1 MQKGNMHNS
10 RYINNSF
17 IKKEVTMF
25 LNNAPKKLLR
35 KYPITELIYITHDCC
50 VYKSKQADSGN
61 YSIIKITPYLHKQHC
76 ILKSVSHIND
86 VHLLTPFSVE
96 KYTDFTV
103 SVYPYKVSVIDK
115 IISGKLCFDELL
127 TLALDLCDGIIRLHS
142 NNILHLDISPNNIYL
157 NDDNTFCIGDF
168 SFSQK
173 KSNNKIRRNI
183 YFTEGYSPPE
193 FKAYSKNLVQ
203 INELSDEYSLAKT
216 ILSLCHG
223 YNTSAKDHP
232 VQDTTDI
239 PEYFFDILNKAS
251 SEIQEYRYPSINA
264 FKTELLSFKA
274 EYDISEIKYYISF
287 NSENNPFNNT
297 KTRPMAK
304 PHIEEP
310 TPAIQK
316 IINSPAFMTVAIL
329 LAVILPILS
338 LYKIFYTPNNA
349 DKIAAHNIQNISI
362 SYETKEPVA
371 IIEENKTNNKNTDSA
386 EIDNSNKNTDS
397 AEIDN
402 SNKNTDSAEIDCN
415 DKNTNTT
422 KIDCNDNVDNSKI
435 KKDNINKSSVKE
447 IDIADKNITSLSED
461 CIKSTLNIN
470 FDINSVTIISANN
483 NNISDISRL
492 SEFVSVRELYL
503 SDNRI
508 KNIDSLKQLFN
519 LKTLV
524 ISSNLIDD
532 ITSLKEL
539 KNLENLDISNNKKL
553 KNLSAL
559 YELKTLKLLCIN
571 ETAVTKGTIKKL
583 KESLPDCEIIY

>member
-1 MQKGNMHNS
+1 
-10 RYINNSF
+10 
-17 IKKEVTMF
+17 MF
-25 LNNAPKKLLR
+25 LNNAPKKLLK
-35 KYPITELIYITHDCC
+35 KYPITDLIYITHDCC
-50 VYKSKQADSGN
+50 VYKSKQTDSGN

-96 KYTDFTV
+96 KYKDFTV

-274 EYDISEIKYYISF
+274 KYDISEIKYYISF

-316 IINSPAFMTVAIL
+316 IVNSPAFMTVAIL

-362 SYETKEPVA
+362 SCETKEPVA
-371 IIEENKTNNKNTDSA
+371 IIEENKTN
-386 EIDNSNKNTDS
+386 
-397 AEIDN
+397 
-402 SNKNTDSAEIDCN
+402 NKNTDSAEIDCN

-447 IDIADKNITSLSED
+447 IDIEDKNITLLSED

-483 NNISDISRL
+483 NTISDISRL

-559 YELKTLKLLCIN
+559 YKLKTLKLLCIN

-583 KESLPDCEIIY
+583 KVSLPDCEIIY

>member
-25 LNNAPKKLLR
+25 LNNAPKKLLN
-35 KYPITELIYITHDCC
+35 KYPITDLIYITHDCC
-50 VYKSKQADSGN
+50 VYKSKQTDSGN

-96 KYTDFTV
+96 KYKDFTV

-127 TLALDLCDGIIRLHS
+127 TLALDLCDGIIKLHS

-193 FKAYSKNLVQ
+193 FKVYSKNLVQ

-216 ILSLCHG
+216 ILGLCHG

-386 EIDNSNKNTDS
+386 EID
-397 AEIDN
+397 
-402 SNKNTDSAEIDCN
+402 CN

-447 IDIADKNITSLSED
+447 IDIEDKNITSLSED

-583 KESLPDCEIIY
+583 KVSLPDCEIIY

>member
-25 LNNAPKKLLR
+25 LNNAPKKLLK
-35 KYPITELIYITHDCC
+35 KYPITDLIYITHDCC

-96 KYTDFTV
+96 KYKDFTV

-297 KTRPMAK
+297 KTRPMVK

-310 TPAIQK
+310 TPTIQK

-386 EIDNSNKNTDS
+386 EID
-397 AEIDN
+397 
-402 SNKNTDSAEIDCN
+402 CN

-447 IDIADKNITSLSED
+447 IDIEDKNITSLSED

-559 YELKTLKLLCIN
+559 YKLKTLKLLCIN

-583 KESLPDCEIIY
+583 KVSLPDCEIIY

>member
-397 AEIDN
+397 AEID
-402 SNKNTDSAEIDCN
+402 CN

-583 KESLPDCEIIY
+583 KVSLPDCEIIY

>member
-1 MQKGNMHNS
+1 
-10 RYINNSF
+10 
-17 IKKEVTMF
+17 MF
-25 LNNAPKKLLR
+25 LNNAPKKLLK
-35 KYPITELIYITHDCC
+35 KYPITDLIYITHDCC

-96 KYTDFTV
+96 KYKDFTV

-274 EYDISEIKYYISF
+274 KYDISEIKYYISF

-362 SYETKEPVA
+362 SCETKEPVA
-371 IIEENKTNNKNTDSA
+371 IIEENKTN
-386 EIDNSNKNTDS
+386 
-397 AEIDN
+397 
-402 SNKNTDSAEIDCN
+402 NKNTDSAEIDCN

-447 IDIADKNITSLSED
+447 IDIEDKNITSLSED

-559 YELKTLKLLCIN
+559 YKLKTLKLLCIN

-583 KESLPDCEIIY
+583 KVSLPDCEIIY

>member
-25 LNNAPKKLLR
+25 LNNAPKKLLK
-35 KYPITELIYITHDCC
+35 KYPITDLIYITHDCC

-96 KYTDFTV
+96 KYKDFTV

-239 PEYFFDILNKAS
+239 PEYFFNILNKAS

-274 EYDISEIKYYISF
+274 KYDISEIKYYISF

-386 EIDNSNKNTDS
+386 EID
-397 AEIDN
+397 
-402 SNKNTDSAEIDCN
+402 
-415 DKNTNTT
+415 
-422 KIDCNDNVDNSKI
+422 CNDNVDNSKI

-447 IDIADKNITSLSED
+447 IDIEDKNITSLSED

-559 YELKTLKLLCIN
+559 YKLKTLKLLCIN

-583 KESLPDCEIIY
+583 IVSLPDCEIIY

>member
-25 LNNAPKKLLR
+25 LNNAPKKLLK
-35 KYPITELIYITHDCC
+35 KYPITDLIYITHDCF
-50 VYKSKQADSGN
+50 VYKSEQTNSGN
-61 YSIIKITPYLHKQHC
+61 LRIIKITPYVHKQHC
-76 ILKSVSHIND
+76 ILKAVSHIND
-86 VHLLTPFSVE
+86 THLLTPVSVE
-96 KYTDFTV
+96 KYQNFTV
-103 SVYPYKVSVIDK
+103 SVYPYKLSVIDK
-115 IISGKLCFDELL
+115 IIYSKLCFDELL

-142 NNILHLDISPNNIYL
+142 SNILHLDISPNNIYL

-168 SFSQK
+168 SSSQK

-297 KTRPMAK
+297 KTRPMVK

-310 TPAIQK
+310 TPTIQK

-386 EIDNSNKNTDS
+386 EIDNSNKNTD
-397 AEIDN
+397 
-402 SNKNTDSAEIDCN
+402 
-415 DKNTNTT
+415 TT

-447 IDIADKNITSLSED
+447 IDIEDKNITLLSED

-571 ETAVTKGTIKKL
+571 ETAVTKSTIKKL
-583 KESLPDCEIIY
+583 KVSLPDCEIIY

>member
-25 LNNAPKKLLR
+25 LNNAPKKLLK
-35 KYPITELIYITHDCC
+35 KYPITDLIYITHDCC
-50 VYKSKQADSGN
+50 VYKSKQTDSGN

-96 KYTDFTV
+96 KYKDFTV
-103 SVYPYKVSVIDK
+103 SVYPYKVSIIDK

-127 TLALDLCDGIIRLHS
+127 TLALDLCDGIIKLHS

-264 FKTELLSFKA
+264 FKTEMLSFKA
-274 EYDISEIKYYISF
+274 KYDISEIKYYISF

-386 EIDNSNKNTDS
+386 EID
-397 AEIDN
+397 
-402 SNKNTDSAEIDCN
+402 CN

-447 IDIADKNITSLSED
+447 IDIEDKNITLLSED

-571 ETAVTKGTIKKL
+571 ETAVTKSTIKKL
-583 KESLPDCEIIY
+583 KVSLPDCEIIY

>member
-25 LNNAPKKLLR
+25 LNNAPKKLLK
-35 KYPITELIYITHDCC
+35 KYPITDLIYITHDCC

-96 KYTDFTV
+96 KYKDFTV

-386 EIDNSNKNTDS
+386 EID
-397 AEIDN
+397 
-402 SNKNTDSAEIDCN
+402 CN

-447 IDIADKNITSLSED
+447 IDIEDKNITSLSED

-483 NNISDISRL
+483 NTISDISRL

>member
-25 LNNAPKKLLR
+25 LNNAPKKLLK
-35 KYPITELIYITHDCC
+35 KYPITDLIYITHDCC
-50 VYKSKQADSGN
+50 VYKSKQTDSGN

-96 KYTDFTV
+96 KYKDFTV

-239 PEYFFDILNKAS
+239 PEYFFNILNKAS

-274 EYDISEIKYYISF
+274 KYDISEIKYYISF

-310 TPAIQK
+310 TPTIQK

-362 SYETKEPVA
+362 FYETKEPVA

-397 AEIDN
+397 TE
-402 SNKNTDSAEIDCN
+402 
-415 DKNTNTT
+415 
-422 KIDCNDNVDNSKI
+422 IDCNDNVDNSKI

-447 IDIADKNITSLSED
+447 IDIEDKNITSLSED

-483 NNISDISRL
+483 NTISDISRL

-583 KESLPDCEIIY
+583 KVSLPDCEIIY

>member
-25 LNNAPKKLLR
+25 LNNAPKKLLK
-35 KYPITELIYITHDCC
+35 KYPITDLIYITHDCF
-50 VYKSKQADSGN
+50 VYKSEQTNSGN
-61 YSIIKITPYLHKQHC
+61 LRIIKITPYVHKQHC
-76 ILKSVSHIND
+76 ILKAVSHIND
-86 VHLLTPFSVE
+86 THLLTPVSVE
-96 KYTDFTV
+96 KYQNFTV
-103 SVYPYKVSVIDK
+103 SVYPYKLSVIDK
-115 IISGKLCFDELL
+115 IIYSKLCFDELL

-142 NNILHLDISPNNIYL
+142 SNILHLDISPNNIYL

-168 SFSQK
+168 SSSQK

-232 VQDTTDI
+232 VQNTTDI

-274 EYDISEIKYYISF
+274 KYDISEIKYYISF

-371 IIEENKTNNKNTDSA
+371 IIEENKTNNKNT
-386 EIDNSNKNTDS
+386 N
-397 AEIDN
+397 
-402 SNKNTDSAEIDCN
+402 SAEIDCN

-447 IDIADKNITSLSED
+447 IDIEDKNITSLSED

-470 FDINSVTIISANN
+470 FDISSVTIISANN

-492 SEFVSVRELYL
+492 SEFVSARELYL

-583 KESLPDCEIIY
+583 KVSLPDCEIIY

>member
-1 MQKGNMHNS
+1 M
-10 RYINNSF
+10 
-17 IKKEVTMF
+17 
-25 LNNAPKKLLR
+25 
-35 KYPITELIYITHDCC
+35 
-50 VYKSKQADSGN
+50 
-61 YSIIKITPYLHKQHC
+61 
-76 ILKSVSHIND
+76 
-86 VHLLTPFSVE
+86 
-96 KYTDFTV
+96 
-103 SVYPYKVSVIDK
+103 
-115 IISGKLCFDELL
+115 
-127 TLALDLCDGIIRLHS
+127 
-142 NNILHLDISPNNIYL
+142 
-157 NDDNTFCIGDF
+157 
-168 SFSQK
+168 
-173 KSNNKIRRNI
+173 
-183 YFTEGYSPPE
+183 
-193 FKAYSKNLVQ
+193 
-203 INELSDEYSLAKT
+203 
-216 ILSLCHG
+216 
-223 YNTSAKDHP
+223 
-232 VQDTTDI
+232 
-239 PEYFFDILNKAS
+239 NKAS

-297 KTRPMAK
+297 KTRPMVK

-310 TPAIQK
+310 TPTIQK
-316 IINSPAFMTVAIL
+316 IINSPAFMTVALL

-386 EIDNSNKNTDS
+386 EID
-397 AEIDN
+397 
-402 SNKNTDSAEIDCN
+402 CN

-447 IDIADKNITSLSED
+447 IDIEDKNITSLSED

-483 NNISDISRL
+483 NTISDISRL

>member
-1 MQKGNMHNS
+1 M
-10 RYINNSF
+10 
-17 IKKEVTMF
+17 
-25 LNNAPKKLLR
+25 
-35 KYPITELIYITHDCC
+35 
-50 VYKSKQADSGN
+50 
-61 YSIIKITPYLHKQHC
+61 
-76 ILKSVSHIND
+76 
-86 VHLLTPFSVE
+86 
-96 KYTDFTV
+96 
-103 SVYPYKVSVIDK
+103 
-115 IISGKLCFDELL
+115 
-127 TLALDLCDGIIRLHS
+127 
-142 NNILHLDISPNNIYL
+142 
-157 NDDNTFCIGDF
+157 
-168 SFSQK
+168 
-173 KSNNKIRRNI
+173 
-183 YFTEGYSPPE
+183 
-193 FKAYSKNLVQ
+193 
-203 INELSDEYSLAKT
+203 
-216 ILSLCHG
+216 
-223 YNTSAKDHP
+223 
-232 VQDTTDI
+232 
-239 PEYFFDILNKAS
+239 NKAS

-274 EYDISEIKYYISF
+274 KYDISEIKYYISF

-371 IIEENKTNNKNTDSA
+371 IIEENKTNNKNT
-386 EIDNSNKNTDS
+386 NS

-447 IDIADKNITSLSED
+447 IDIEDKNITSLSED

-470 FDINSVTIISANN
+470 FDISSVTIISANN

-492 SEFVSVRELYL
+492 SEFVSARELYL

-583 KESLPDCEIIY
+583 KVSLPDCEIIY

>member
-25 LNNAPKKLLR
+25 LNNAPKKLLK
-35 KYPITELIYITHDCC
+35 KYPITDLIYITHDCC

-96 KYTDFTV
+96 KYKDFTV

-274 EYDISEIKYYISF
+274 KYDISEIKYYISF

-362 SYETKEPVA
+362 SCETKEPVA
-371 IIEENKTNNKNTDSA
+371 IIEENKTN
-386 EIDNSNKNTDS
+386 
-397 AEIDN
+397 
-402 SNKNTDSAEIDCN
+402 NKNTDSAEIDCN

-447 IDIADKNITSLSED
+447 IDIEDKNITSLSED

-559 YELKTLKLLCIN
+559 YKLKTLKLLCIN

-583 KESLPDCEIIY
+583 KVSLPDCEIIY

>member
-25 LNNAPKKLLR
+25 LNNAPKKLLK
-35 KYPITELIYITHDCC
+35 KYPITDLIYITHDCC
-50 VYKSKQADSGN
+50 VYKSKQTDSGN

-96 KYTDFTV
+96 KYKDFTV

-127 TLALDLCDGIIRLHS
+127 TLALDLCDGIIKLHS

-264 FKTELLSFKA
+264 FKTEMLSFKA
-274 EYDISEIKYYISF
+274 KYDISEIKYYISF

-386 EIDNSNKNTDS
+386 EID
-397 AEIDN
+397 
-402 SNKNTDSAEIDCN
+402 CN

-447 IDIADKNITSLSED
+447 IDIEDKNITLLSED

-571 ETAVTKGTIKKL
+571 ETAVTKSTIKKL
-583 KESLPDCEIIY
+583 KVSLPDCEIIY